1 MIFMLTKENIQKVL
15 DSFPNEGEIDIDILI
30 QKIFVIQDIDKSEQ
44 DIKNGKVYTSEE
56 MLKRIEQWQK

>member
-1 MIFMLTKENIQKVL
+1 MLTKENIQKVL
-15 DSFPNEGEIDIDILI
+15 DSFPNEGEIDVDTLI

-44 DIKNGKVYTSEE
+44 DIKDGKIYTSEE